1 MSCIDCIY
9 IFREVQGWNTQ
20 GSLLLDGGN
29 ENPEI
34 NLQKVIFWP
43 DNIVQHFKNFSV
55 KTSFDLLSVDT
66 DSYDFFMLEAILE
79 AGYVPRVIIVEYNAN
94 FDITEAKSIKPP
106 PDGEKHILLVKNNN
120 ISDEGKS
127 WVRWD
132 GTTYQGMSLL
142 AVSYLFN
149 RFSYSLVCGNKVNCI
164 GFRDEVFGF
173 PLRRAASEFL

>member
-1 MSCIDCIY
+1 MSCIACIY
-9 IFREVQGWNTQ
+9 IFREEKGWNTQ

-66 DSYDFFMLEAILE
+66 DSYDFFMLEAILM
-79 AGYVPRVIIVEYNAN
+79 ADYVPRVIIVEYNAN

-106 PDGEKHILLVKNNN
+106 TDGEKNILHFKNN
-120 ISDEGKS
+120 DFFC
-127 WVRWD
+127 R
-132 GTTYQGMSLL
+132 
-142 AVSYLFN
+142 
-149 RFSYSLVCGNKVNCI
+149 
-164 GFRDEVFGF
+164 
-173 PLRRAASEFL
+173 